1 MAANLNDL
9 IKAVVQSDPNGNMQD
24 GMRAYFGA
32 GPGITLNGAIL
43 TFLQGLG
50 ATSNHLNT
58 AWIQYFILNPTGLL
72 GTPTL
77 QDNQKEFWKAGGFP

>member
-9 IKAVVQSDPNGNMQD
+9 MKAVVGGPNLND
-24 GMRAYFGA
+24 GALAYFGGA
-32 GPGITLNGAIL
+32 PGTTLNTAIL
-43 TFLQGLG
+43 ATLQGLG
-50 ATSNHLNT
+50 ATSNVVNT
-58 AWIQYFILNPTGLL
+58 AWIQYFVLVPTGLT

>member
-9 IKAVVQSDPNGNMQD
+9 NKAVVTTANGNLND
-24 GMRAYFGA
+24 GNGVYFGRQ
-32 GPGITLNGAIL
+32 PGITLNGAML
-43 TFLQGLG
+43 ETLQGLG
-50 ATSNHLNT
+50 ATSNVLNT
-58 AWIQYFILNPTGLL
+58 AWAQYFVLNPTGLL